1 MRPVE
6 AVSFDL
12 DDTLRDPIG
21 AAAALRR
28 TAERL
33 SGVIGIAADNLLDAN
48 AIEWAALWPEVED
61 AWTLG
66 AMSGE
71 EVTREAWRRTLGRCG
86 FHDAQAERRA
96 TELHRAAIR
105 NSQRLFADAT
115 RLLDRL
121 DGRIRLALI
130 TNGASDTQRATLR
143 ALDLERRFDAVV
155 ISGEVGVAKPDPAA
169 FQLVCDELGTDPA
182 ATWHV
187 GDNLVTD
194 IAGAKGA
201 GLVTVWLNRRRMV
214 PPSGLVE
221 PDFEVGSL
229 DDLMPRLTGARSDNA
244 SPQSPTRPVWRGRG
258 R

>member
-12 DDTLRDPIG
+12 DDTLRDPAG

-28 TAERL
+28 TAGQL
-33 SGVIGIAADNLLDAN
+33 AVIVGIAVDDLLDAN
-48 AIEWAALWPEVED
+48 AMEWAALWPEVED

-71 EVTREAWRRTLGRCG
+71 EVTHEAWRRTLSRRGS
-86 FHDAQAERRA
+86 DEAQAVQRA
-96 TELHRAAIR
+96 AELHLAAIR
-105 NSQRLFADAT
+105 SSQRLFADAA

-121 DGRIRLALI
+121 DGRTRLALI
-130 TNGASDTQRATLR
+130 TNGASDTQRAALR

-169 FQLVCDELGTDPA
+169 FQLVCGELGTDPA

-187 GDNLVTD
+187 GDNLITD
-194 IAGAKGA
+194 IAGAKAA
-201 GLVTVWLNRRRMV
+201 GLVAVWLNRRRMV
-214 PPSGLVE
+214 PPSGLIE
-221 PDFEVGSL
+221 PDLEIGSL
-229 DDLMPRLTGARSDNA
+229 DDLMPHLTGARSDNA
-244 SPQSPTRPVWRGRG
+244 SPQSPTGPVWRGGG